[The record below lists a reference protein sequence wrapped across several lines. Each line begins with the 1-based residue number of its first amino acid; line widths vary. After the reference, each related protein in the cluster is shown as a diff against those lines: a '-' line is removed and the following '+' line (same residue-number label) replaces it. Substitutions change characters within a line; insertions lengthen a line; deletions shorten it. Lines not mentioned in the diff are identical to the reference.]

1 MDSDLALI
9 VGIVIGGFTIPSIVS
24 SISDSR
30 APRVAMIMVL
40 VAGALIL
47 YALVTKPG
55 GYTVREMPDVFFG
68 VISRF
73 TP

>member
-9 VGIVIGGFTIPSIVS
+9 LGVIVGGFSIPSIVS
-24 SISDSR
+24 SLSDRR
-30 APRVAMIMVL
+30 APRVAMIMLL

-47 YALVTKPG
+47 YAMVTKPG
-55 GYTVREMPDVFFG
+55 GYSIDQLPDVFFG

-73 TP
+73 MP

>member
-9 VGIVIGGFTIPSIVS
+9 LGVIIGGFSIPSIVS
-24 SISDSR
+24 SLSDRR

-40 VAGALIL
+40 AAGALIL
-47 YALVTKPG
+47 YAVMTKPG
-55 GYTVREMPDVFFG
+55 GYSIDQLPDVFFG

-73 TP
+73 MP